1 MICAH
6 HSLSLSII
14 NICPE
19 FQSINYQERIQVL
32 KEIQYIVHHT
42 NAKYDVELMCCIA
55 TNMIKYLNQV
65 STHGDDSNPRIIS
78 VIFSILVNLFQ
89 NFEKE
94 DFAFFKMH
102 GAELLEKC
110 MIVYKSV
117 REDCKDTFICNLVQ
131 LLEIL
136 SRLNAEEMKL
146 KMANNQFLLDIL
158 NNVFGNDELDMSV
171 HYYAVQVLKN
181 ISCYDENERS
191 KIIEHEGL
199 LKAFIDFYMFYN
211 HDEPDTESISLIV
224 LNLSLCS
231 HTKVRLVEIECTIDM
246 LLNLCN
252 NENTQTRKNAVAA
265 CGNLILQEENRLTL
279 LTHNDG
285 SMIDAMESILRDEE
299 DSVIQKRVARIVRH
313 FSDET
318 TVELMMNHG
327 SIVETL
333 CIVAIGNTS
342 IEVRAET
349 IDTLAC
355 FAFYSNETSSSE
367 YKKILSALVKIG
379 KTSTQPTC
387 INNIMKSFNKISLK
401 ERHRRSMV
409 RCQDLLH
416 VIGSTLSSNDS
427 SNVAIEQAS
436 NTIYNLSQDV
446 NVREFMVTHN
456 LLRGMIDVGLKKV
469 SNACALSIY
478 HVNMALVNMTK
489 SEFTRQAMSDE
500 NDLIQCLMTF
510 VQSSNIAIDSKE
522 AAKSAILTLVPLI

>member
-1 MICAH
+1 MPH
-6 HSLSLSII
+6 RSLSSSI
-14 NICPE
+14 NKCSE
-19 FQSINYQERIQVL
+19 FQSINSDQERIQVL
-32 KEIQYIVHHT
+32 KEIQYFVHHT
-42 NAKYDVELMCCIA
+42 NAKYDMELVCNIA
-55 TNMIKYLNQV
+55 TNMINYLDQV
-65 STHGDDSNPRIIS
+65 STHRDGSNVGIIS

-89 NFEKE
+89 NFQEE
-94 DFAFFKMH
+94 DLTFFKLH

-110 MIVYKSV
+110 VIVCKSV
-117 REDCKDTFICNLVQ
+117 REDCKDTFICDLVQ

-146 KMANNQFLLDIL
+146 KMADNEFFLDIL
-158 NNVFGNDELDMSV
+158 NDVFDSDELDMSV
-171 HYYAVQVLKN
+171 KYYAVQVFKN

-199 LKAFIDFYMFYN
+199 MKAFIDFYMFYD

-231 HTKVRLVEIECTIDM
+231 HTKVRLVEIESIIDM

-252 NENTQTRKNAVAA
+252 NENMQTRKNAIAA

-285 SMIDAMESILRDEE
+285 SMIDVMENILRGEE
-299 DSVIQKRVARIVRH
+299 DSVIQRRVARIVRYCC
-313 FSDET
+313 DET
-318 TVELMMNHG
+318 TVKLMMNHG
-327 SIVETL
+327 SIVETF
-333 CIVAIGNTS
+333 CIVALGNTS

-355 FAFYSNETSSSE
+355 FAFYSNETSSDYE
-367 YKKILSALVKIG
+367 KILSALVKIG
-379 KTSTQPTC
+379 KTSTQPKC
-387 INNIMKSFNKISLK
+387 INNIMKSFNKLSLK
-401 ERHRRSMV
+401 ERHRRPMV
-409 RCQDLLH
+409 KCRDLLN

-427 SNVAIEQAS
+427 SSVALEQAS
-436 NTIYNLSQDV
+436 NTLYNLSQDE
-446 NVREFMVTHN
+446 NAREFMVTHN
-456 LLRGMIDVGLKKV
+456 LLRVMIDVGLKKV

-489 SEFTRQAMSDE
+489 SEFTRQIMSDE
-500 NDLIQCLMTF
+500 KDLIQCLMTF

-522 AAKSAILTLVPLI
+522 AAKSAILNLVPLI